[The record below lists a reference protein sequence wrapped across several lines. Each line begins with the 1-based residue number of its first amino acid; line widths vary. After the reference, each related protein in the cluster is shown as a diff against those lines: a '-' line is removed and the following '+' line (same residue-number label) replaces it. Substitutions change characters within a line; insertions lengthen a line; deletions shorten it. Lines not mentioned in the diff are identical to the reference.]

1 VAWWIAASAS
11 VAALPLLWWTIR
23 SIHGPLRRLTA
34 GTADVAAGRFTLQ
47 LDDSGG
53 DELAEVAAS
62 FNHMVRQLRELDELK
77 SDFLSHVSHELATPL
92 VAMRET
98 NELVLDGLAGP
109 LTAEQVRML
118 ELNRDGALRLSA
130 MIRKVLDL
138 SRLEAGAMEYDFRTM
153 GVGSLLRTAVD
164 EFAAAAQEREIA
176 LALRLPS
183 DEVRVRCDR
192 DRLLQVWENLLS
204 NAIKFGPPGSRVE
217 ISLEAPVSR
226 PVLAGRLRARARGL
240 AVVRVSDEG
249 PGVPEEQRQ
258 RIFEKF
264 HRGSRQGSHGFGL
277 GLAISREIVGAHGGR
292 IWVEPNDPRGTVF
305 AVELAAL
312 AAAAPQALEV
322 ATGGR
327 GA

>member
-1 VAWWIAASAS
+1 
-11 VAALPLLWWTIR
+11 
-23 SIHGPLRRLTA
+23 
-34 GTADVAAGRFTLQ
+34 VAAGRFTLQ
-47 LDDSGG
+47 LDASGG

-130 MIRKVLDL
+130 MIRRVLDL

-153 GVGSLLRTAVD
+153 EVGSLLRTAVD
-164 EFAAAAQEREIA
+164 EFAAAAKERRIGLE
-176 LALRLPS
+176 LSLPP
-183 DEVRVRCDR
+183 DKVRVRCDC

-204 NAIKFGPPGSRVE
+204 NAIKFGPPGSCVRV
-217 ISLEAPVSR
+217 SLEIPAAG
-226 PVLAGRLRARARGL
+226 PVLASRLRRPAGGR
-240 AVVRVSDEG
+240 AVVTVSDEG

-277 GLAISREIVGAHGGR
+277 GLAISREIVTAHGGR
-292 IWVEPNDPRGTVF
+292 MWVQPNEPCGTVF
-305 AVELAAL
+305 GVELAAL
-312 AAAAPQALEV
+312 AAAVAAPLEA
-322 ATGGR
+322 ATGGGR
-327 GA
+327 T